1 MTALLP
7 LLFATLTWNVLPGA
21 VYVGLPSDV
30 IVEQVCVETVCVTPD
45 NPQLVVIPWEGEPPF
60 VTIAKVR
67 YPDGTRGQM
76 VAIQLPNYTG

>member
-7 LLFATLTWNVLPGA
+7 LLYASLTWNVLPGA

-30 IVEQVCVETVCVTPD
+30 TVESVCIEDRCVVPD
-45 NPQLVVIPWEGEPPF
+45 NPQLVVIPWEGPPP
-60 VTIAKVR
+60 TIAVAKVR
-67 YPDGTRGQM
+67 YRDGTQGTL